1 MQVCLFLVSQ
11 VCFLFFLFG
20 YKACMHT
27 RQTHAIYTYTHT
39 HTHMLH
45 TQTQTE
51 WIDMDMETELLLN
64 NSYETVKRI
73 LMRNRWVA
81 MRQ

>member
-1 MQVCLFLVSQ
+1 
-11 VCFLFFLFG
+11 
-20 YKACMHT
+20 
-27 RQTHAIYTYTHT
+27 
-39 HTHMLH
+39 MLH